1 MRLIVCV
8 KVYREKFK
16 FEEFKDT
23 DHILALVKTGS
34 FFLRDE
40 DEKEEAVIHEN
51 QATVFWGGKT
61 YCRKVL
67 TPVTM
72 YLFRFQSKQK
82 MQTELA
88 MEFQDLA
95 RLASTFTLLEKL
107 DKGSF
112 ADDFKYR
119 NLLFEDLMMQYVLEH
134 SDCNIDTIED
144 TPIQKS
150 IEIIKN
156 SLHKK
161 INLTEVADE
170 VNLSYVY
177 FSKRFKNVTGLTPSD
192 YLASERMRLARDFLL
207 NTDLRIKDIASVC
220 GFENEYYFSN
230 FFHKHNGVSPSDFRK
245 NAM

>member
-8 KVYREKFK
+8 KVYREKFN
-16 FEEFKDT
+16 FEEFKDA
-23 DHILALVKTGS
+23 DHVLALVKSGS
-34 FFLRDE
+34 FYLSDGQQE
-40 DEKEEAVIHEN
+40 TVIREN
-51 QATVFWGGKT
+51 QATIFWGENT
-61 YCRKVL
+61 YYRKVR

-72 YLFRFQSKQK
+72 YLFRFQSKQS

-88 MEFQDLA
+88 INFEDQA
-95 RLASTFTLLEKL
+95 RLASTFALLEKL

-119 NLLFEDLMMQYVLEH
+119 RVLFEDLMLQYVLEH
-134 SDCNIDTIED
+134 TDCDMDTIDD
-144 TPIQKS
+144 TPIQNA
-150 IEIIKN
+150 IEFIKN

-177 FSKRFKNVTGLTPSD
+177 FSKRFKSVTGLTPSD
-192 YLASERMRLARDFLL
+192 YLASERMRLARDLLL
-207 NTDLRIKDIASVC
+207 NTDLRIKDIASSC

-245 NAM
+245 NAI